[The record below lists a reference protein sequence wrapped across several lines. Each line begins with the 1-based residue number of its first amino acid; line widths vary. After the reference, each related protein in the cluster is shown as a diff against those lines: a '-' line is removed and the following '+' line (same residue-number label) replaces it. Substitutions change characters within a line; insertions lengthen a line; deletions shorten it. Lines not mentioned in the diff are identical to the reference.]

1 MRHRSSNFTGRN
13 LSLSLFLIEF
23 EMEALLPS
31 SISPKIS
38 SILQSHVYPRVG
50 RVLRALARFKSLL
63 LDALGETKRGA
74 RAKKRRAIRC
84 RSRSSSSRK
93 RRSKQVASAF
103 MKPHLAWSGGLS
115 SSPARGAAALDAS
128 YHVYPSLESAWNAV
142 VVPAGPAGDGTAA
155 AAEYCGYLRWL
166 EEEMPDE
173 VLVVEEEEEEDGD
186 GDGDGDGNEID
197 MLAEK
202 FIARC
207 RANFLLEKQESYDR
221 RCQEIIARSI

>member
-1 MRHRSSNFTGRN
+1 VERGGGSGSRRGRD
-13 LSLSLFLIEF
+13 
-23 EMEALLPS
+23 
-31 SISPKIS
+31 
-38 SILQSHVYPRVG
+38 G
-50 RVLRALARFKSLL
+50 G
-63 LDALGETKRGA
+63 GE
-74 RAKKRRAIRC
+74 
-84 RSRSSSSRK
+84 
-93 RRSKQVASAF
+93 
-103 MKPHLAWSGGLS
+103 
-115 SSPARGAAALDAS
+115 
-128 YHVYPSLESAWNAV
+128 
-142 VVPAGPAGDGTAA
+142 DGA